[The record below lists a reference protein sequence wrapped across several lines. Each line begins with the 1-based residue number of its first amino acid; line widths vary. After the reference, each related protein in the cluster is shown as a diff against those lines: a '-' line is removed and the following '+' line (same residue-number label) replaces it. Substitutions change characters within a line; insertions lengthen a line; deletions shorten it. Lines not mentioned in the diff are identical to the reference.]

1 MRASFWLRIAA
12 IIAALYAAGHTAGMP
27 WTPGQG
33 LLAQGVLEAMRD
45 VQFRAA
51 GAVRSYWDFYQGFGL
66 AISVLLAVEAL
77 APWQLAALARQ
88 GARYRAMTATHLAGF
103 ALLGVVAAR
112 YIFAL
117 PLWLALA
124 IASCL
129 GLALWRPEFPPP
141 RAAR

>member
-1 MRASFWLRIAA
+1 
-12 IIAALYAAGHTAGMP
+12 MP

-33 LLAQGVLEAMRD
+33 LLAEGVVAAMRD

-77 APWQLAALARQ
+77 ALWQLATLVRA
-88 GARYRAMTATHLAGF
+88 GADCRAMAATHMAGF
-103 ALLGVVAAR
+103 VLLGLVAAR

-124 IASCL
+124 IATCL
-129 GLALWRPEFPPP
+129 GLALLRPESRPSP
-141 RAAR
+141 ALG